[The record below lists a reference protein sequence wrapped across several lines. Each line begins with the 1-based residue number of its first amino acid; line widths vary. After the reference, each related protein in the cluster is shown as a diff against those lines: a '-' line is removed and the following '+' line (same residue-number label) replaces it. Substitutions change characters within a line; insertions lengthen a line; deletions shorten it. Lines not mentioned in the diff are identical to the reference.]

1 MAGSDGGV
9 RQGTGSIDVEHASPC
24 EALLDEA
31 VDLLGCTDGVIFVF
45 GPNGA
50 PQPLAM
56 HRGLSSKQLEG
67 FKDLARSVARDRQ
80 PEAGTQSGDLGL
92 SGLLVVPLE
101 VGRQLVG
108 VLVAGSVA
116 LPELSSEGQLERLGY
131 LRDALAL
138 AVDRQRILEALGRRG
153 RDIAALRAQLDAYA
167 LDFGPTYRAERSSSQ
182 QLAIALEEL
191 ERTYK
196 ATVGALALAVEA
208 KDECTDGHLYR
219 VSRYGMLL
227 TKLVAPEHAN
237 DPQFEYGFVLH
248 DIGKL
253 KVPDQVLNKPGP
265 LSDEE
270 WELMRAHPAEGRSI
284 LEGIAFLAGARE
296 IVYCHHE
303 RWDGQGYPRGLHE
316 EQIPVG
322 ARIFPLCDA
331 FDAMT
336 TDRPYR
342 AAITADHARE
352 KLRSASGSQFWPDA
366 VEAFMAIPDEVL
378 VPRDPEGRTNRDL
391 WYRGGASAS

>member
-1 MAGSDGGV
+1 VASSDGVG
-9 RQGTGSIDVEHASPC
+9 RGTGPMGNVHASPC
-24 EALLDEA
+24 EPLLDEA
-31 VDLLGCTDGVIFVF
+31 VDRLGCTDGVIFVF
-45 GPNGA
+45 GPDGG

-56 HRGLSSKQLEG
+56 HRGLSAKQLARL
-67 FKDLARSVARDRQ
+67 KDVARSVARARQ
-80 PEAGTQSGDLGL
+80 PVAGSQPGDLGL
-92 SGLLVVPLE
+92 SGLLTVPLE
-101 VGRQLVG
+101 VGSQLVG
-108 VLVAGSVA
+108 VLVASGVA
-116 LPELSSEGQLERLGY
+116 SPDLSTGGQLERLGY
-131 LRDALAL
+131 LRDAIAL

-153 RDIAALRAQLDAYA
+153 REVTALREQLDAYA
-167 LDFGPTYRAERSSSQ
+167 LDFGPTYRAERNSSQ
-182 QLAIALEEL
+182 QLAVALEEL

-196 ATVGALALAVEA
+196 ATLGALALAAEA

-284 LEGIAFLAGARE
+284 LDGIAFLEGARE

-303 RWDGQGYPRGLHE
+303 RWDGQGYPRGLRE

-322 ARIFPLCDA
+322 ARIFPICDA

-342 AAITADHARE
+342 AAMTADHARE
-352 KLRSASGSQFWPDA
+352 KLRSASGTQFWPDA

-378 VPRDPEGRTNRDL
+378 VPRGPERRTNRDL
-391 WYRGGASAS
+391 WYRGGASAP

>member
-1 MAGSDGGV
+1 MD
-9 RQGTGSIDVEHASPC
+9 DEHAGPC
-24 EALLDEA
+24 DSLLDEA

-45 GPNGA
+45 GPDGA

-56 HRGLSSKQLEG
+56 HRGLGAKRLAG
-67 FKDLARSVARDRQ
+67 FKDLARSVARAHQ
-80 PEAGTQSGDLGL
+80 PVGGTQPSGQGP

-108 VLVAGSVA
+108 VLVTGGLASPV
-116 LPELSSEGQLERLGY
+116 PSSEGQLRRLGY

-153 RDIAALRAQLDAYA
+153 REVTALREQLDAYA
-167 LDFGPTYRAERSSSQ
+167 LDFGPTYRAERNSSQ
-182 QLAIALEEL
+182 QLAIALGEL

-196 ATVGALALAVEA
+196 ATVESLAMAVEA

-227 TKLVAPEHAN
+227 TSIVSPEHAK
-237 DPQFEYGFVLH
+237 DPQFEYGFILH

-284 LEGIAFLAGARE
+284 LDGIAFLEGARE

-303 RWDGQGYPRGLHE
+303 RWDGQGYPRGLRD

-322 ARIFPLCDA
+322 ARIFLISDA

-342 AAITADHARE
+342 AAMTAGHARE
-352 KLRSASGSQFWPDA
+352 GLRSASGTQFWPDA

-378 VPRDPEGRTNRDL
+378 VPRGRERRTNRDL
-391 WYRGGASAS
+391 WHRGGVLGAMRDSAS